1 MVRYKIEWSVEAR
14 LDLLDILGF
23 YIERNRSTAYSNKLN
38 TKIVRSIKVI
48 GQNPLIGIKTEIDS
62 VRALI
67 TGDYQIIYE
76 IYDKLIVIVMIWDC
90 RRDPEDKIVNFRVK
104 NKKGN

>member
-1 MVRYKIEWSVEAR
+1 MAKYKIEWSVEAR

-23 YIERNRSTAYSNKLN
+23 YIERNKSAAYSNKLN
-38 TKIVRSIKVI
+38 TKIVRSIKLI

-67 TGDYQIIYE
+67 TGD
-76 IYDKLIVIVMIWDC
+76 
-90 RRDPEDKIVNFRVK
+90 
-104 NKKGN
+104 

>member
-1 MVRYKIEWSVEAR
+1 MAKYKIEWSIEAR

-23 YIERNRSTAYSNKLN
+23 YIEKNKSVTFSNKLN
-38 TKIVRSIKVI
+38 TKISRSLKLIS
-48 GQNPLIGIKTEIDS
+48 QNPLIGIKTEIES

-76 IYDKLIVIVMIWDC
+76 IHRGLVVVAMIWDC
-90 RRDPEDKIVNFRVK
+90 RRDPKDKVIDLRVK
-104 NKKGN
+104 LK

>member
-1 MVRYKIEWSVEAR
+1 MAKYKIEWSIEAR

-23 YIERNRSTAYSNKLN
+23 YIERNKSVTFSNKLN
-38 TKIVRSIKVI
+38 SKINHSIKLI
-48 GQNPLIGIKTEIDS
+48 SQDPLIGIKTEIES

-76 IYDKLIVIVMIWDC
+76 INKGLIVITMIWDC
-90 RRDPEDKIVNFRVK
+90 RQEPSEKVIDFRAK
-104 NKKGN
+104 TK